1 MYYTPNMT
9 VISETE
15 IDPQT
20 AAHIRARLLPDTLP
34 AVPTPTVY
42 AMAGIPGAGKSEFVK
57 GAIERGEFPNTAF
70 ILDPDRVMQALP
82 AYQDDLALA
91 GKQTAFR
98 KWEIPARL
106 LTYQLADQATE
117 RKVNIIQDMGGV
129 RREDYDRL
137 VRYKNRGYRIEMT
150 YIYCPLE
157 ECLKRL
163 VGRTTRHTAEDMVR
177 ERHESLRLLLP
188 EYVKMVD
195 SFRVFDNRD
204 QGHPFRPTTLDNL
217 PA

>member
-20 AAHIRARLLPDTLP
+20 AKHIESILLPATGP
-34 AVPTPTVY
+34 ISETPTVY

-57 GAIERGEFPNTAF
+57 GAIERGEFPRDAF

-82 AYQDDLALA
+82 TYQDDLALS

-106 LTYQLADQATE
+106 LAYHLADQATT
-117 RKVNIIQDMGGV
+117 RKIDIIQDMGGV
-129 RREDYDRL
+129 RREDYNRL
-137 VRYKNRGYRIEMT
+137 MQYKNRGYRIEMT
-150 YIYCPLE
+150 YIYCGVD
-157 ECLKRL
+157 ECLRR
-163 VGRTTRHTAEDMVR
+163 VGKRTTRHTAEEMVR
-177 ERHESLRLLLP
+177 ERNESLRLLLP

-195 SFRVFDNRD
+195 AFRVFDNSD
-204 QGHPFRPTTLDNL
+204 MAHPFKPTTLEKL
-217 PA
+217 T